1 MRHGVGTTLAMLL
14 LAGCTVVTRRP
25 VSPEVGSPLAGSAS
39 IIPQLSASGHFDSAT
54 GALHLETAVVGTER
68 RMVRSEVCEET
79 DYEPWWIGFTAT
91 AGASAIASLA
101 VFGTVGNDG
110 LFSRYGAVGF
120 YLTLGSALVG
130 LVGMGL
136 GIADARDEPECRLE
150 EEPVPLGPENE
161 RMPDTPVFVRV
172 DRPDGRSLQRLVE
185 LGAAVL
191 PLEPEL
197 FSCPPDCPATTAR
210 VTADSSA
217 ALRVEQLQVTAAL
230 HDVALYGAYPPNVGF
245 AVDVPLMPE
254 GWSAP
259 PPAPSPVAAPAT
271 GM

>member
-1 MRHGVGTTLAMLL
+1 MRPGVGTTLAMLL

-39 IIPQLSASGHFDSAT
+39 VLPEVSASGHFDSAT

-79 DYEPWWIGFTAT
+79 DYEPWWIGLSAT

-120 YLTLGSALVG
+120 YLTLGSSLVG

-150 EEPVPLGPENE
+150 EEPVPLGPETE
-161 RMPDTPVFVRV
+161 RLSDTPMFIRV
-172 DRPDGRSLQRLVE
+172 DRPGGRSFQRVIE
-185 LGAAVL
+185 PDAAIL
-191 PLEPEL
+191 RLEPEL
-197 FSCPPDCPATTAR
+197 FSCPPDCLATTAR
-210 VTADSSA
+210 VTADPSA
-217 ALRVEQLQVTAAL
+217 TLRVEQVQVTAAL
-230 HDVALYGAYPPNVGF
+230 HDEGLYGAFPPYVGF
-245 AVDVPLMPE
+245 AVDIPLMPE
-254 GWSAP
+254 GWSSPPAAP
-259 PPAPSPVAAPAT
+259 PTEPGAAA